1 MQPYCQEHSGFLA
14 DRFVEGECS
23 LCHAPDARGDQCDS
37 CGQLMDPFEPES
49 TENTEA
55 KATGWLIN
63 PRCKRDGS
71 KPEKRETKH
80 LFLRLD
86 SLSDK
91 IVDWFKDASKGW
103 SINAT
108 TITQS
113 WIDKGLHPR
122 AITRDLS
129 WGVPVPNVE
138 GLNSEDYG
146 SKVFYVW
153 FDACIGYPSIT
164 KCYTDG
170 DNLDG
175 SNWEKW
181 WKNPDEV
188 ELYHFLGKD
197 NVSFHS
203 IVFPG
208 SQIGSGDNWTQARHI
223 SATEYLNYE
232 GGKFSKS
239 KGVGVFG
246 NNARDT
252 GIDADIWRYYL
263 LSRRPESGT
272 DTEFKWEEFVDVN
285 NNDLLKNIGNLVN
298 RVVKFCHAKMG
309 GVIPTYT
316 VSEDHQSNVNTLLTT
331 YIAHLEA
338 MKLRLGLSTI
348 LQISSLGN
356 KFLQDNKLDNR
367 LFTENPELCNNVVG
381 TALSH
386 IHLLANILSPYM
398 PKTTELIF
406 EQLGVKCV
414 PKIPDTWATHSLVA
428 GSALG
433 ESKPLFTVIPAA
445 KVAEWQ
451 EAYGGSAAKE
461 QKRLEAEKA
470 AAKKAAKKAKKEKS
484 QQSKKTLP
492 VIELN

>member
-1 MQPYCQEHSGFLA
+1 
-14 DRFVEGECS
+14 
-23 LCHAPDARGDQCDS
+23 
-37 CGQLMDPFEPES
+37 
-49 TENTEA
+49 
-55 KATGWLIN
+55 
-63 PRCKRDGS
+63 
-71 KPEKRETKH
+71 
-80 LFLRLD
+80 LD

-91 IVDWFKDASKGW
+91 IVAWFEDASKGW
-103 SINAT
+103 TLNAT

-129 WGVPVPNVE
+129 WGVPVPPVD
-138 GLNSEDYG
+138 GLNPEDYAF
-146 SKVFYVW
+146 KVFYVW

-175 SNWEKW
+175 RNWEKW
-181 WKNPDEV
+181 WKNLEEV

-208 SQIGSGDNWTQARHI
+208 SQIGSGDNWTKARHI

-272 DTEFKWEEFVDVN
+272 DTEFKWEEFIDVN

-309 GVIPTYT
+309 GVVPTYT
-316 VSEDHQSNVNTLLTT
+316 VSEEHQSNVNALLTT

-367 LFTENPELCNNVVG
+367 LFTESPELCGNVVG

-386 IHLLANILSPYM
+386 IYLLANLLSPYM
-398 PKTTELIF
+398 PRTTELIF

-414 PKIPDTWATHSLVA
+414 PTIPDTWATDALVA
-428 GSALG
+428 GCALG

-445 KVAEWQ
+445 KVEEWQ

-461 QKRLEAEKA
+461 QRRLEAEKA

-484 QQSKKTLP
+484 QQSKTSTVDQQLKTLT
-492 VIELN
+492 VAEAS